1 MISGPAESTAE
12 VALSWLGRP
21 IRGLLFDMDGT
32 LAHTREAHADVWVT
46 WAGENGLAVTREEY
60 LRTMYG
66 LSNYDAISGL
76 MPHLAGNRDAIAAI
90 ADAKEAIFRRMV
102 IEGRV
107 PLMAG
112 AAAFIH
118 GAAKWGLPMA
128 VASAAPRENVDVVLE
143 KLGVGDHFEV
153 RVGDRD
159 VARTK
164 PAPDA
169 YLLAAERLGVDPRGC
184 VVFEDTRFGLAA
196 GRAAGC
202 RTVAILSQHSE
213 AEVAD
218 LADLSVRDFA
228 VLSGMDPWGR
238 LAPGGVGEKRFG

>member
-1 MISGPAESTAE
+1 MTEMLPE
-12 VALSWLGRP
+12 VGEELNWLGRP
-21 IRGLLFDMDGT
+21 VRALLFDMDGT

-46 WAGENGLAVTREEY
+46 WAAENGLGVTREQY
-60 LRTMYG
+60 LANLYG
-66 LSNYDAISGL
+66 RSNYDAISEL
-76 MPHLAGNRDAIAAI
+76 MPHLAGKRDEIAAM
-90 ADAKEAIFRRMV
+90 ADVKEAIFRRMV
-102 IEGRV
+102 VEGRV

-118 GAAKWGLPMA
+118 RAAEWGLPMA

-143 KLGVGDHFEV
+143 KLGVGEHFEV

-169 YLLAAERLGVDPRGC
+169 YLLAAERLRVDPREC
-184 VVFEDTRFGLAA
+184 VVFEDTRFGLQA

-218 LADLSVRDFA
+218 LADLSVRDFDA
-228 VLSGMDPWGR
+228 LAGLEPWAS
-238 LAPGGVGEKRFG
+238 LARGPVGEKSFR